1 MKKNNII
8 IFSKHFI
15 KKRIIEEGRTY
26 INELVG
32 ECCECSGEGFIYESD
47 IEMVCICCDGTG
59 VIYYDKKKLNWNIKI
74 GV

>member
-8 IFSKHFI
+8 IFSEHFI
-15 KKRIIEEGRTY
+15 KKRIIEEGKKY

-32 ECCECSGEGFIYESD
+32 ECCECNGEGFINESN

-59 VIYYDKKKLNWNIKI
+59 IIYHDNEKLNCNIKK